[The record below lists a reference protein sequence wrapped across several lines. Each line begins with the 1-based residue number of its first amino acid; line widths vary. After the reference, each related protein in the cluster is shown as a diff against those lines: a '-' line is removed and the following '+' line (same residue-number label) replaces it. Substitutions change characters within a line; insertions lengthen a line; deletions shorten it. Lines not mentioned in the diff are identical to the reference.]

1 MKICKHL
8 ILLFALSFAGCIT
21 YYRPDPLSGIDPP
34 RTNRGTSVGVAF
46 NRYAATAYFDGRGSS
61 PHTKTTERPDR
72 KYTRSDIIFSTFARI
87 KGFTDVC
94 VVLPISGVSQR
105 MDPYGIAPDNWG
117 IEHVWLGASLL
128 RSSRRRAN
136 LLLVVGFPVNGKL
149 STLAS
154 AAESHNS
161 SMRLMLEPLFSNGT
175 PSGGFGYYLRLG
187 AAIHVNPDIKGVSSI
202 HELPCE
208 FRVLVPLG
216 MTCHI
221 GFRAD
226 ALFTLI
232 TYTGGRGTQSQDV
245 VGIGPFA
252 SMALGTG
259 WHIDAGYRSEVIGY
273 ISTAG
278 SSWNVNMS
286 YDFTGTRR

>member
-1 MKICKHL
+1 MVIYKHF
-8 ILLFALSFAGCIT
+8 ILLSALGLAGCIT
-21 YYRPDPLSGIDPP
+21 YYQPDLLSGIDPP
-34 RTNRGTSVGVAF
+34 RANRGTSVGVAF
-46 NRYAATAYFDGRGSS
+46 NRYVATAYFDGRGSS

-105 MDPYGIAPDNWG
+105 TGPYGIASDNWG

-128 RSSRRRAN
+128 HSSRRRAN
-136 LLLVVGFPVNGKL
+136 LLLVIGLPLNGKL

-154 AAESHNS
+154 AAENHNS

-175 PSGGFGYYLRLG
+175 PSGRFGYYLRLG
-187 AAIHVNPDIKGVSSI
+187 AGIHVNPDVGGVSSI
-202 HELPCE
+202 HELPGE
-208 FRVLVPLG
+208 FRVLAPLG
-216 MTCHI
+216 KTFHL

-226 ALFTLI
+226 ARFTLI
-232 TYTGGRGTQSQDV
+232 TYSGARGTQSHDV
-245 VGIGPFA
+245 VGIGPYA
-252 SMALGTG
+252 SLALGTG

-273 ISTAG
+273 FATAG

-286 YDFTGTRR
+286 YDFAGTRH